1 MGTHKL
7 SVRVYYED
15 TDFSGFVY
23 HASYLRFMERGRTEL
38 LRELGLLQ
46 RDLAL
51 SEPAGAL
58 FFVVRAMDI
67 DFRRPAYMDDL
78 LSVETRVEAVGGA
91 SFTMGQEI
99 RRDDAL
105 LTAARVTVA
114 LISNRKPQRLP
125 AVIREK
131 FERLL
136 DGRAGGR
143 AGLADGGLGRT
154 EQKSPTAK

>member
-1 MGTHKL
+1 MAAHKL

-51 SEPAGAL
+51 SEPASAR
-58 FFVVRAMDI
+58 FFVVRRMEI
-67 DFRRPAYMDDL
+67 DFRQPAHMDDL
-78 LSVETRVEAVGGA
+78 LFVETRLVTIGGA
-91 SFTMGQEI
+91 SLTMRQEI

-105 LTAARVTVA
+105 LSAARVTVA
-114 LISNRKPQRLP
+114 LVSNGKPQRLP
-125 AVIREK
+125 ASIREA

-136 DGRAGGR
+136 
-143 AGLADGGLGRT
+143 
-154 EQKSPTAK
+154 